1 MTLPLA
7 GTLIA
12 QCNLILSDFLLYK
25 QRIGKQ
31 VIIIENKQVRVYVW
45 SSINMIWTSIFL
57 CGFRNCIY
65 FLFIIWLMIAYSRKY
80 KMLLNSKKAGIR
92 GKGCVIP
99 LSTIFQLYRTGNL
112 YWWRKPPTYRKSLA
126 NFII

>member
-7 GTLIA
+7 GTLIG
-12 QCNLILSDFLLYK
+12 QWNLILSDLLLYK

-31 VIIIENKQVRVYVW
+31 VIIKEKQVRVYVW
-45 SSINMIWTSIFL
+45 SSINMIWKSIFL
-57 CGFRNCIY
+57 CGFSNCIY
-65 FLFIIWLMIAYSRKY
+65 FLFIIWLMITYSRKY
-80 KMLLNSKKAGIR
+80 KMLLNSKKAGIS
-92 GKGCVIP
+92 GEGVCNTTFNNFSVI
-99 LSTIFQLYRTGNL
+99 SCGNL